1 MTATELPT
9 VDPLMVRRFTP
20 IITATT
26 VNDAYGGVFVL
37 SDYEVEDVG
46 LVTARLDYDEAVVDC
61 SNRIF
66 QITTAMMLSAAVDE
80 ALTCFP
86 SRRWRNWRTG
96 QDIDRW
102 PDADHPLLYLGNPIR
117 LFKTRDGVIHVE
129 RRREFLIKTGM
140 ELGF

>member
-1 MTATELPT
+1 VTCHELRR

-20 IITATT
+20 TITPTT
-26 VNDAYGGVFVL
+26 TNDAFGGVFVL

-46 LVTARLDYDEAVVDC
+46 LVTERLDYDEAVVDC

-66 QITTAMMLSAAVDE
+66 QITTAMMMAPDRE
-80 ALTCFP
+80 MALTCFP
-86 SRRWRNWRTG
+86 SRRWRNFRTG
-96 QDIDRW
+96 QNIDRW

-117 LFKTRDGVIHVE
+117 LFKTADGVIHVE
-129 RRREFLIKTGM
+129 RSPEFLIKTGM